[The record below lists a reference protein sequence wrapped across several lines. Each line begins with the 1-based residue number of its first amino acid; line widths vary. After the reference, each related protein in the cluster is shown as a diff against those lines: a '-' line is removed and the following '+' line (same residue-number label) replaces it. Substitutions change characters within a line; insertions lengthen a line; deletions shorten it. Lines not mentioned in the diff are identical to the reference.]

1 MGCITFGYNPFL
13 MSGVVNA
20 VTRVVTGGLSI
31 TNIAIFVIKDYRDS
45 LYYIKQGK
53 YNRGY
58 IPGR

>member
-45 LYYIKQGK
+45 LYHMTIMGLCLF
-53 YNRGY
+53 
-58 IPGR
+58 ILMAI